1 MRGDVLQE
9 GPHVRPD
16 AARAETAIPFRS
28 QRPSK
33 RPQARSL
40 RDPSGRGGFIASKL
54 KGREA
59 LENQGAEV
67 VGMIS
72 RLEQQRDHRRR
83 EHRPLRGDQDLH
95 RVTRQSV
102 VGSSHI
108 VEDAYRQRICRNEY
122 RKRPIIRAAPPADGA
137 QNLLLQRSEA
147 LPAVAGNRNTRIGGR
162 IEYAADHVVSEVCDL
177 RPRTAT
183 VFALEVELCRS
194 ERFNK
199 FVEAPRI
206 GALEVI
212 YSLLRIAQGDQLPI
226 QLGRRVLL
234 VGDHRQLLP
243 MTERAVLK
251 GLRAEMPETPRDEF
265 ERSDF
270 ERAYLSRYGRDNGRT
285 LTEQYRM
292 VPEICDLVSKVFYE
306 PHGVKLRTSDDRES
320 DPAFAR
326 AFSAPLATPVT
337 WIDTSDEPDHEEKP
351 AVWDETTFS
360 NEAEVEAVMRLLE
373 AVAAD
378 TALVEALSAGKS
390 EAPIGII
397 CMYSAQKTRIEE
409 VFSRRPWDVSF
420 RSMVRIDTV
429 DSYQGKENTI
439 VIVSLVRCNGRGDQG
454 HVRIPNRCNVAL
466 SRAKER
472 LFIVGARAM
481 WGGVQKRW
489 PMRKVLDEIDAGPA
503 TLAVLKVGEIR

>member
-1 MRGDVLQE
+1 MEKSTYDWVIVDE
-9 GPHVRPD
+9 
-16 AARAETAIPFRS
+16 AARCTPGE
-28 QRPSK
+28 
-33 RPQARSL
+33 L
-40 RDPSGRGGFIASKL
+40 
-54 KGREA
+54 
-59 LENQGAEV
+59 
-67 VGMIS
+67 
-72 RLEQQRDHRRR
+72 
-83 EHRPLRGDQDLH
+83 
-95 RVTRQSV
+95 
-102 VGSSHI
+102 
-108 VEDAYRQRICRNEY
+108 
-122 RKRPIIRAAPPADGA
+122 
-137 QNLLLQRSEA
+137 
-147 LPAVAGNRNTRIGGR
+147 AV
-162 IEYAADHVVSEVCDL
+162 
-177 RPRTAT
+177 
-183 VFALEVELCRS
+183 
-194 ERFNK
+194 
-199 FVEAPRI
+199 
-206 GALEVI
+206 
-212 YSLLRIAQGDQLPI
+212 PI

-397 CMYSAQKTRIEE
+397 CMYSAQKTLLRHLRSENPRTI
-409 VFSRRPWDVSF
+409 RRPN
-420 RSMVRIDTV
+420 RS
-429 DSYQGKENTI
+429 
-439 VIVSLVRCNGRGDQG
+439 RCLTSHAPTEIEGHWLRGQRP
-454 HVRIPNRCNVAL
+454 HR
-466 SRAKER
+466 
-472 LFIVGARAM
+472 
-481 WGGVQKRW
+481 
-489 PMRKVLDEIDAGPA
+489 
-503 TLAVLKVGEIR
+503 